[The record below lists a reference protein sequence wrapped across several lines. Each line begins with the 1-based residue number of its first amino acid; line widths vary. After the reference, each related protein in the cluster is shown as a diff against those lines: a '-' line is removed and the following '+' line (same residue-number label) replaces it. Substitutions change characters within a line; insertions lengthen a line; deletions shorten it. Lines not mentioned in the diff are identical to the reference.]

1 MAGSEGK
8 EKELVGPDGYKQA
21 PTNTSNPD
29 NLRRLYIGPFVS
41 YLDRFSIPPLLIPIA
56 RDLGASLAAATLA
69 ATLYF
74 LLYGAMQPVYG
85 LLSDRLGRVRVLRLA
100 LLGMSGAGIASALAP
115 NLGALVAARAVTGA
129 CAAGILPTS
138 LVYVGDVATFSRRQ
152 AMVATIVAAS
162 ALGTTL
168 ATVEAGLVAHWATWR
183 VAFVI
188 PAVGAL
194 GLAIFL
200 GPLPESLVGAR
211 AAGPIVQLRR
221 VLARPWAVFLF
232 FLAMAE
238 GAVVLGFLTFLAPAL
253 EAHGVSPAIAGL
265 AFATYGIATF
275 AGAQA
280 VKRLVRLTAA
290 PPAALIAGGG
300 VLLLIAYLAAA
311 LDQGVAGIAVA
322 SLLSGVGFAFMHSTL
337 QTWATDVCPEARGTA
352 TAFFSGGVF
361 TGAAIATAAVGGLAS
376 AHHYQLLFLVA
387 GAVAIPV
394 LVVSALTRARY
405 RPQPSLSGAGL
416 AR

>member
-1 MAGSEGK
+1 MGTSDEEEVVGS
-8 EKELVGPDGYKQA
+8 DGHRQA
-21 PTNTSNPD
+21 TTDVSNPGS
-29 NLRRLYIGPFVS
+29 LRRLYAGPFVS

-56 RDLGASLAAATLA
+56 RDLGVSLAAATLA

-100 LLGMSGAGIASALAP
+100 LLGMSAAGIASALAP
-115 NLGALVAARAVTGA
+115 NLAGLVVARAVTGA

-138 LVYVGDVATFSRRQ
+138 LVYVGDVATFGRRQ
-152 AMVATIVAAS
+152 KMVANIVAAS
-162 ALGTTL
+162 AVGTTL

-183 VAFVI
+183 IAFVI
-188 PAVGAL
+188 PAAGAL

-200 GPLPESLVGAR
+200 GTLPESLAAAR
-211 AAGPIVQLRR
+211 GAGPMFQLRR

-232 FLAMAE
+232 FLAMVE

-265 AFATYGIATF
+265 AFAAYGVATF
-275 AGAQA
+275 VGAQA
-280 VKRLVRLTAA
+280 VKRLVRLTSA

-300 VLLLIAYLAAA
+300 ALLLIAYVAAA
-311 LDQGVAGIAVA
+311 LDQRMAGIAVA

-376 AHHYQLLFLVA
+376 THQYQLLFLVA
-387 GAVAIPV
+387 CAVTIPV
-394 LVVSALTRARY
+394 LVVSALARARY
-405 RPQPSLSGAGL
+405 RSQPDLSGAK
-416 AR
+416 